1 MKSLED
7 EKGLLIL
14 LEVLIDAYCL
24 YFLSKMCITTTAISN
39 ICVSNGWFECVTKIG
54 FLENLKFPIE
64 CFVWKITKVRGCSS
78 ETVHIG
84 PYLGKAKLN
93 LKGGKF
99 INFRTLV

>member
-54 FLENLKFPIE
+54 FLENLKSFLQNALFE
-64 CFVWKITKVRGCSS
+64 
-78 ETVHIG
+78 
-84 PYLGKAKLN
+84 KLQ
-93 LKGGKF
+93 KWEAVAQK
-99 INFRTLV
+99 

>member
-1 MKSLED
+1 MKKFFSLKSLED

-54 FLENLKFPIE
+54 FLENLKSFLQNALFEKLQKWEAVAQKQCILDPI
-64 CFVWKITKVRGCSS
+64 
-78 ETVHIG
+78 
-84 PYLGKAKLN
+84 
-93 LKGGKF
+93 
-99 INFRTLV
+99 